1 VRIIEFSA
9 AAIERELAA
18 IEAAPAQGANE
29 PLRVGMLIVLDW
41 LRNGG
46 IEPSGYLRQE
56 MNDAAH
62 PRYP

>member
-1 VRIIEFSA
+1 MRFIEVSLA
-9 AAIERELAA
+9 SLERELAA
-18 IEAAPAQGANE
+18 VEAAPAQGANE

-46 IEPSGYLRQE
+46 VEPSGYLRQE